1 MRVVVIV
8 AVVMIVLVM
17 VACMLCAFWPCSS
30 TMNLVADTPA
40 RSTRVA
46 ETAAPSMRKAAERA
60 PQLFERQAGVE
71 QRAQHHV
78 ARRAV
83 EAVEI
88 QNPGHSFLAPL
99 LSALYLSGSEL
110 IVYLLRGS

>member
-1 MRVVVIV
+1 M
-8 AVVMIVLVM
+8 AVFMCV
-17 VACMLCAFWPCSS
+17 WPCSS

-46 ETAAPSMRKAAERA
+46 DTDGAVDGQAAERT
-60 PQLFERQAGVE
+60 PQLFERQTRVE

-83 EAVEI
+83 EAVEVE
-88 QNPGHSFLAPL
+88 NP
-99 LSALYLSGSEL
+99 
-110 IVYLLRGS
+110 